1 MPYAITINQGH
12 FMRTHLASLPFHL
25 MRRLFQEHTAQ
36 WQKTLPELT
45 KQQYSVL
52 CAVADRPDIEQ
63 ADLIDVAISTKAT
76 LAEMLMRM
84 EKRGLLVRK
93 PGIHDRRR
101 RFISL
106 TGAGEEALNRG
117 RPAANEVDSKFLNRL
132 SAEEQQTLVQLLQKM
147 VMKSE

>member
-1 MPYAITINQGH
+1 MH
-12 FMRTHLASLPFHL
+12 THLASLPFHL

-84 EKRGLLVRK
+84 EKRGLVVRK

-101 RFISL
+101 RFITL
-106 TGAGEEALNRG
+106 TAAGEEALNRG

-132 SAEEQQTLVQLLQKM
+132 SGEEQKILVQLLQKM